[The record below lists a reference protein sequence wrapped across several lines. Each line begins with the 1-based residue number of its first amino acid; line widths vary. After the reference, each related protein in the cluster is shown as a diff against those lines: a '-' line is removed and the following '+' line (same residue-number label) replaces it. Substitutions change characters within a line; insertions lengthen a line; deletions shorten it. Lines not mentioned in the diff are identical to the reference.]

1 MYFQVKNILNLNRY
15 NNLKQGLKLKTNLKW

>member
-15 NNLKQGLKLKTNLKW
+15 NNFKQGLKLKTNLKW